1 MEFMTC
7 ATEEGV
13 AVHHREDDH
22 YVSFPSLPTEC
33 AVNGAGAFNDV
44 SRCPK
49 IGILVIRLKNQV
61 FRLFYSHNNR
71 VNPKFIPPAAV
82 MRAAG

>member
-7 ATEEGV
+7 ATGEAV

-49 IGILVIRLKNQV
+49 IGILVIRLEI
-61 FRLFYSHNNR
+61 
-71 VNPKFIPPAAV
+71 KFFAFFIRTIIALILNLYLQRPL
-82 MRAAG
+82 